1 MGRWRAHQQSCGAK
15 QPELSHDA
23 EDALQTPENAHH
35 GKSPGVGTLCPH
47 VGASLVCIQRQTIT
61 NRFPRDSRPENG
73 CITGMENE
81 KCPNIICT
89 FSTLPEETPWGRQ
102 ACCNEASWRSAWPC
116 W

>member
-81 KCPNIICT
+81 QCP
-89 FSTLPEETPWGRQ
+89 FLRLPFLEMLSVTI
-102 ACCNEASWRSAWPC
+102 AL
-116 W
+116 

>member
-35 GKSPGVGTLCPH
+35 GKSPGVGTLRPH
-47 VGASLVCIQRQTIT
+47 VGASLVCTQRQTIT
-61 NRFPRDSRPENG
+61 NRFPRDSHPENG

-81 KCPNIICT
+81 KCPALGGLEDV
-89 FSTLPEETPWGRQ
+89 FLDKPSLQPLV
-102 ACCNEASWRSAWPC
+102 
-116 W
+116 

>member
-81 KCPNIICT
+81 QCQKNWELIRRSLNNCRRRWMVT
-89 FSTLPEETPWGRQ
+89 GRHFPIPM
-102 ACCNEASWRSAWPC
+102 SL
-116 W
+116 